1 MLEVPDAIA
10 LIAIT
15 GLGRGSG
22 FPQPR
27 SVDVEIF
34 ATASE
39 GARSPNMVSVIRRK
53 TLPVEQEP
61 ELVEGVVP
69 SQNLLQIGDQA
80 HDVG

>member
-1 MLEVPDAIA
+1 
-10 LIAIT
+10 
-15 GLGRGSG
+15 
-22 FPQPR
+22 
-27 SVDVEIF
+27 
-34 ATASE
+34 
-39 GARSPNMVSVIRRK
+39 MVSVIRRK